1 MGSARELLADVSSGL
16 TGEPRHRATVDLANL
31 MEGEL
36 LVNPDDPMPMST
48 EEVLERI
55 GRELGRAQQTV
66 AREWPT
72 PRGGRTANVAEDLR

>member
-1 MGSARELLADVSSGL
+1 
-16 TGEPRHRATVDLANL
+16 